1 MKNTV
6 SFEIRFTN
14 AHLQFLKDLDKN
26 PQLLAQSY
34 LEFQATHTSG
44 DRFEH
49 LPLSSQYQDVE
60 PAYFTDTLESVTIEL
75 LPSQF
80 QFIQHVQSH
89 APGWKLSKDLR
100 TLLTTHAKATDQYD
114 IFKDSKNNDKFS
126 DWGADVDKNTDTVT
140 SWTSTF

>member
-6 SFEIRFTN
+6 SFEIRLTT
-14 AHLQFLKDLDKN
+14 AHLQLLKDLNKN

-34 LEFQATHTSG
+34 LEFQAQHSSG
-44 DRFEH
+44 DKFKY
-49 LPLSSQYQDVE
+49 LPLASQYHEVK
-60 PAYFTDTLESVTIEL
+60 PAYYTDSLESVVVEL

-80 QFIQHVQSH
+80 QFIQHVQSQ

-114 IFKDSKNNDKFS
+114 VFEDSKNNDKFS
-126 DWGADVDKNTDTVT
+126 DWGANVDDKTDTVT
-140 SWTSTF
+140 SWSSTF

>member
-6 SFEIRFTN
+6 SFEIRFTT

-34 LEFQATHTSG
+34 LEFQAQHTSG
-44 DRFEH
+44 DHFEH
-49 LPLSSQYQDVE
+49 LPLASQYHDVE
-60 PAYFTDTLESVTIEL
+60 PAYYTDSLESVIIEL

-80 QFIQHVQSH
+80 QFIQHVQSQ

-114 IFKDSKNNDKFS
+114 VFEDSNNNDKFS
-126 DWGADVDKNTDTVT
+126 DWGANVDSNTDTVT
-140 SWTSTF
+140 SWSSTF